1 MPEEQHTPMIESDPH
16 NRPLNTPGA
25 KADAGKVRPALVLGG
40 FARAVLAVSEVATY
54 GASKYT
60 EDGWRSVPRALARY
74 RDAGDRH
81 RLAGEL
87 EDTDPE
93 SGLLHLAHEAWNVL
107 ALLEITLARKEQS
120 ENDRRKG
127 EWK

>member
-1 MPEEQHTPMIESDPH
+1 MP
-16 NRPLNTPGA
+16 
-25 KADAGKVRPALVLGG
+25 
-40 FARAVLAVSEVATY
+40 
-54 GASKYT
+54 
-60 EDGWRSVPRALARY
+60 RSLARY

-87 EDTDPE
+87 EHTDPE

-107 ALLEITLARKEQS
+107 ALLEITLARREQS